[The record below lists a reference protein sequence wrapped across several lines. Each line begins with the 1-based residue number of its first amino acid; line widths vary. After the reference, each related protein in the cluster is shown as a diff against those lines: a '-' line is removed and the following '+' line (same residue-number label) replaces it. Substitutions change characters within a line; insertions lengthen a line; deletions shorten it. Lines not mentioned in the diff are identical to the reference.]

1 MKHFCVSI
9 ILLFLLFVN
18 GAHSKD
24 ITFNHLTTDEGLSQF
39 SVNSIY
45 EDEMGF
51 IWIGTREGLNR
62 FSGNSV
68 KTFKLI
74 KNEPKSLFCNT
85 VLRIVGN
92 KNGKI
97 YLMCTDGVAEYDI
110 RTDCFTTLLQ
120 GGITAIHYSGKLF
133 IGKKNEIYYYD
144 EQTKNFNL
152 YYTIPG
158 NSIKIS
164 SLFLDKQNKLWIGTE
179 NNGVYTLTNN
189 RKLTHPIQKGN
200 ITNIYADS
208 KNELWIGSW
217 EHGLFRITAK
227 GIINMSSNSIST
239 NSISS
244 NFVRCFC
251 EDDAGN
257 MWIGTFNGLN
267 KYNRKT
273 REFWY
278 YPASNK
284 PRGLTNQSV
293 WCIIKDHQGTIWMG
307 TYFGGVN
314 YFNPE
319 YEIYTRYEAT
329 AAEKDGLSS
338 PIVGK
343 IIEDKAHNLWI
354 CTEGGGLNFY
364 NRKTQQ
370 FKWYKANNEKKSIS
384 HNNIKSIYYN
394 DKEDILWI
402 GTHLG
407 GLNRL
412 DVKKNSFTQYKMIEG
427 DATSLPSDIV
437 KDILPY
443 KDELILGTHDGV
455 CVFNPKTG
463 KSRKLF
469 ANTHEGK
476 WIKTVADLFID
487 HQGTLWIAVTGEGVF
502 SYNFST
508 NKLTCYEHKADDP
521 NSISSNNINSIAEDR
536 HHNLWFATSGSG
548 LDRFN
553 YATHRFENF
562 DSQKNGLLSDCIYE
576 IQESL
581 YGKLLIITNQGFSTF
596 DYPKRQFQNYSKENG
611 FPLTAINENALYQAQ
626 DGNIFIGGINGM
638 ISFHEKDLN
647 FRPKPYHIVFHRL
660 IVNNKEVQV
669 GDDTNILENALC
681 TTQKIVLDHT
691 QSIFSIQFAAT
702 NFIASY
708 KGNIEYKLQGF
719 SEEWTSVRGNNMI
732 TFTNLNPGKYTLLV
746 RVHGEKPEV
755 CPEARLEIQVL
766 PPFYK
771 STWAYLFYFI
781 LLSII
786 VYYLNKTYK
795 QRIKLEESL
804 KYEKKHIH
812 DIEELNQSK
821 LRFFTNISHEFR
833 TPLTL
838 IIGQVEMLLQYQSFT
853 PAIYNKVL
861 GVYKNSIQL
870 RELITELL
878 DFRKQE
884 QGHMKIKVSQ
894 LDFVSF
900 IHENYV
906 IFLEYANSKQIN
918 FVFNK
923 EVEKL
928 DLWFDLKQMQKVVNN
943 LLSNAF
949 KHTNTGGTISI
960 TIRQEGDKA
969 ILEIKDSGKGI
980 DASEIDKIFDHFYQ
994 TERMETVV
1002 NYVGTGI
1009 GLALTKGI
1017 IDLHKGNIK
1026 VTSEINVGSVF
1037 TIELRLGNNHFS
1049 SDQIALKEEQL
1060 EPIELKATDTEL
1072 RFEQNALEESRMN
1085 RIKNAKMLIVEDN
1098 EGLRNML
1105 VSIFETFYEVISA
1118 CDGEE
1123 GLMKAKAE
1131 MPSIILSD
1139 VMMPKMSGTELCK
1152 QIKADFDLCHIPV
1165 VLLTARTAVEHN
1177 LEGLRI
1183 GADDY
1188 VTKPFN
1194 INILVSRCNNLVNSR
1209 ILLQEKFSKQPQAH
1223 AQMLATTPID
1233 KALMDK
1239 AMTII
1244 EKHLDDTDFN
1254 INTFAREIGIARTNL
1269 FAKIKAITGQTPND
1283 FILTMRLKKGALLL
1297 RNNPELNISEI
1308 SDRIG
1313 FSSSRYFSKCFKDIY
1328 HVSPLM
1334 YRKGSSGEELDE
1346 NESNLDNDNLS
1357 DSD

>member
-1 MKHFCVSI
+1 MKQFCISI
-9 ILLFLLFVN
+9 ILLFLLSIN

-62 FSGNSV
+62 YSGNSV
-68 KTFKLI
+68 KTYKLI
-74 KNEPKSLFCNT
+74 KNDPTSLFCNT

-92 KNGKI
+92 KKGKI
-97 YLMCTDGVAEYDI
+97 YLMCNDGVSEYDI
-110 RTDCFTTLLQ
+110 RTERFTTLLQ
-120 GGITAIHYSGKLF
+120 GGITSIHYSNRLY
-133 IGKKNEIYYYD
+133 IGKKNEIYCYD

-152 YYTIPG
+152 IYTIAG
-158 NSIKIS
+158 KNIKIS
-164 SLFLDKQNKLWIGTE
+164 SLFLDKQHKLWIGTD
-179 NNGVYTLTNN
+179 NSGVYTLSANK
-189 RKLTHPIQKGN
+189 RLTHPILKGN
-200 ITNIYADS
+200 ITSIYNDS

-217 EHGLFRITAK
+217 EHGLFHVTPK
-227 GIINMSSNSIST
+227 GITNITSNSVST
-239 NSISS
+239 NTLSS
-244 NFVRCFC
+244 NFVRSCC
-251 EDDAGN
+251 EDNAGN

-267 KYNRKT
+267 KLNKRTGEFSYYNAK
-273 REFWY
+273 
-278 YPASNK
+278 NK
-284 PRGLTNQSV
+284 AGGLTNQSI
-293 WCIIKDHQGTIWMG
+293 WCIIKDHQGTLWMG

-319 YEIYTRYEAT
+319 YEIYTKYEAT
-329 AAEKDGLSS
+329 TNEKDGLSS

-343 IIEDKAHNLWI
+343 IIEDQSHNLWI

-370 FKWYKANNEKKSIS
+370 FKWYKANGGQNSIS

-394 DKEDILWI
+394 DKEGVVWI

-407 GLNRL
+407 GLNKL
-412 DVKKNSFTQYKMIEG
+412 DVKTNRFTHYKMIDG
-427 DATSLPSDIV
+427 DPTSLPSDVV

-443 KDELILGTHDGV
+443 KGELILGTHDGV
-455 CVFNPKTG
+455 CIFNPKTG
-463 KSRKLF
+463 KSRNLF
-469 ANTHEGK
+469 ANIKEAK
-476 WIKTVADLFID
+476 YIKTIADLFFD

-502 SYNFST
+502 SYSFKT
-508 NKLTCYEHKADDP
+508 NKLTCYEHKTDDK
-521 NSISSNNINSIAEDR
+521 NSISSNNINSITEDH

-548 LDRFN
+548 LDRFDF
-553 YATHRFENF
+553 ATHHFENF

-576 IQESL
+576 IGESH

-596 DYPKRQFQNYSKENG
+596 DYQKRLFQNYSKENG
-611 FPLTAINENALYQAQ
+611 FPLTAINENALYQTK

-638 ISFHEKDLN
+638 ISFHENDLN
-647 FRPKPYHIVFHRL
+647 FQPKPYHIVFYRL
-660 IVNNKEVQV
+660 IVNNKEVKV
-669 GDDTNILENALC
+669 GDNTSILDSALY
-681 TTQKIVLDHT
+681 TTRKITLNHS
-691 QSIFSIQFAAT
+691 QSVFSIQFAAT
-702 NFIASY
+702 NFIASH
-708 KGNIEYKLQGF
+708 KGDIEYKLKGF
-719 SEEWTSVRGNNMI
+719 SDEWTSARGNDMI
-732 TFTNLNPGKYTLLV
+732 TYTNLNPGKYTLIV
-746 RVHGEKPEV
+746 RVHGENQKV
-755 CPEARLEIQVL
+755 CPEERIEIEIL

-771 STWAYLFYFI
+771 SGLAYLLYLI
-781 LLSII
+781 IISVI
-786 VYYLNKTYK
+786 VYYLNKIYK
-795 QRIKLEESL
+795 ERIKLEESL

-884 QGHMKIKVSQ
+884 QGHMKIKVSE

-906 IFLEYANSKQIN
+906 IFLEYAHSKQIN

-923 EVEKL
+923 EIDTL
-928 DLWFDLKQMQKVVNN
+928 NLWFDVKQMQKVINN

-949 KHTNTGGTISI
+949 KHTEAGGTISI
-960 TIRQEGDKA
+960 SIKKEDNKA
-969 ILEIKDSGKGI
+969 ILEIQDSGRGI
-980 DASEIDKIFDHFYQ
+980 EAEEIEKIFNHFYQ
-994 TERMETVV
+994 TERMETVS

-1009 GLALTKGI
+1009 GLTLTKGI
-1017 IDLHKGNIK
+1017 IELHKGSIK
-1026 VTSEINVGSVF
+1026 VASEINKGSIF
-1037 TIELRLGNNHFS
+1037 TIELKLGKEHFDT
-1049 SDQIALKEEQL
+1049 DQIAPKEEQQEL
-1060 EPIELKATDTEL
+1060 IELRQADTEL
-1072 RFEQNALEESRMN
+1072 QFEQDALEESRIN

-1105 VSIFETFYEVISA
+1105 INIFETFYEVVSA
-1118 CDGEE
+1118 SDGEE
-1123 GLMKAKAE
+1123 GLAKAKEE
-1131 MPSIILSD
+1131 MPNIILSD

-1152 QIKADFDLCHIPV
+1152 QVKADFDLCHIPI
-1165 VLLTARTAVEHN
+1165 VLLTARTAIEHN
-1177 LEGLRI
+1177 IEGLRI

-1239 AMTII
+1239 AMAII

-1328 HVSPLM
+1328 HVSPLV
-1334 YRKGSSGEELDE
+1334 YRKGLSNEETDE
-1346 NESNLDNDNLS
+1346 NDACSDDNDYTDNE
-1357 DSD
+1357 

>member
-1 MKHFCVSI
+1 M
-9 ILLFLLFVN
+9 LLLFVN
-18 GAHSKD
+18 GAFSKD

-62 FSGNSV
+62 YSGNSI

-110 RTDCFTTLLQ
+110 RTECFTTLLQ
-120 GGITAIHYSGKLF
+120 GGITAIHYSKRLF

-152 YYTIPG
+152 FYTIPG
-158 NSIKIS
+158 NNIKITS
-164 SLFLDKQNKLWIGTE
+164 IFLDSQKKLWVGTE
-179 NNGVYTLTNN
+179 NNGVYTLANN
-189 RKLTHPIQKGN
+189 RQLKHPIQKGN
-200 ITNIYADS
+200 ITSIYCDS
-208 KNELWIGSW
+208 KKELWIGSW
-217 EHGLFRITAK
+217 EHGLFHVTTKGIVNITA
-227 GIINMSSNSIST
+227 NSVST
-239 NSISS
+239 NSLSS
-244 NFVRCFC
+244 NFVRSCC
-251 EDDAGN
+251 EDNAGN
-257 MWIGTFNGLN
+257 IWIGTFNGLN
-267 KYNRKT
+267 KLNKKT
-273 REFWY
+273 GDFYY
-278 YPASNK
+278 YPANNK
-284 PRGLTNQSV
+284 PGGLTNQSI
-293 WCIIKDHQGTIWMG
+293 WCIIKDHQGTLWMG

-319 YEIYTRYEAT
+319 HEIYTRYEAT
-329 AAEKDGLSS
+329 SNEKDGLSS

-370 FKWYKANNEKKSIS
+370 FKWYRANGGKNSIS

-407 GLNRL
+407 GLSKL
-412 DVKKNSFTQYKMIEG
+412 DVRKNSFTQYKMIEG
-427 DATSLPSDIV
+427 DPTSLPSDIV

-443 KDELILGTHDGV
+443 NGELILGTHDGV
-455 CVFNPKTG
+455 CIFNPQTG

-469 ANTHEGK
+469 GTTKEGR

-502 SYNFST
+502 SYNFKA
-508 NKLTCYEHKADDP
+508 NKLTCYEHKANDR
-521 NSISSNNINSIAEDR
+521 NSISSNNINSIVEDR

-553 YATHRFENF
+553 YATKTFENF
-562 DSQKNGLLSDCIYE
+562 DSQKDGLLSDCIYE
-576 IQESL
+576 IRESH

-596 DYPKRQFQNYSKENG
+596 DYNKKQFQNYSKENG

-647 FRPKPYHIVFHRL
+647 FQPKPYHIIFYRL
-660 IVNNKEVQV
+660 IVNNKEVHV
-669 GDDTNILENALC
+669 GDDTDILENALC
-681 TTQKIVLDHT
+681 TTQKITLNHT

-702 NFIASY
+702 NFIASH
-708 KGNIEYKLQGF
+708 KGDIEYKLQGF
-719 SEEWTSVRGNNMI
+719 SDEWTSARGNDMI

-746 RVHGEKPEV
+746 RVHGESQNV
-755 CPEARLEIQVL
+755 CPEAQIEIEVL

-771 STWAYLFYFI
+771 STFAYLLYFI
-781 LLSII
+781 LISVIA
-786 VYYLNKTYK
+786 YYLNRFYK
-795 QRIKLEESL
+795 ERIKLEESL

-884 QGHMKIKVSQ
+884 QGHMKIKVNEQ
-894 LDFVSF
+894 DMVSF

-918 FVFNK
+918 FIFNK
-923 EVEKL
+923 EIDKL
-928 DLWFDLKQMQKVVNN
+928 DLWFDLKQMQKVINN

-949 KHTNTGGTISI
+949 KHTEIGGTISI
-960 TIRQEGDKA
+960 TIKQDGDKA

-980 DASEIDKIFDHFYQ
+980 EAKEIDKIFDHFYQ
-994 TERMETVV
+994 TERMESVA

-1017 IDLHKGNIK
+1017 IDLHKGTIK
-1026 VTSEINVGSVF
+1026 VTSEINVGSIF
-1037 TIELRLGNNHFS
+1037 TIELRLGKNHFS
-1049 SDQIALKEEQL
+1049 ADQIATKEEQQ
-1060 EPIELKATDTEL
+1060 EVIELKQTDTEL
-1072 RFEQNALEESRMN
+1072 QFEQDALEESRMN

-1105 VSIFETFYEVISA
+1105 VSIFETFYEVIPA

-1123 GLMKAKAE
+1123 GLSKAKSE
-1131 MPSIILSD
+1131 MPNIILSD

-1239 AMTII
+1239 AMAII

-1334 YRKGSSGEELDE
+1334 YRKGSSDEEIDE
-1346 NESNLDNDNLS
+1346 NEENPEKSEMTDND
-1357 DSD
+1357 